1 MDAIRAS
8 LRAAL
13 SIGVLGLA
21 AWASGRPAVFPS
33 LGPSAFVLATRPDAA
48 SSRPRRVI
56 GGHVIGVLAGLAAYH
71 ALAAPIAITSSPLPL
86 SIAWLRLAA
95 SATVATALTAG
106 GMLATEFRHAPAC
119 ATTLV
124 VALGIQSTPVGGGV
138 IVVAVVFLVGIFRVA
153 FE

>member
-1 MDAIRAS
+1 MDRRIGTS
-8 LRAAL
+8 LHA
-13 SIGVLGLA
+13 GLLIA
-21 AWASGRPAVFPS
+21 VVGTLAWAGLPALFPS

-48 SSRPRRVI
+48 ASRPQRVI
-56 GGHVIGVLAGLAAYH
+56 GGHVVGVLTGLAAYH
-71 ALAAPIAITSSPLPL
+71 ALAAPIAVTDSLSPF

-106 GMLATEFRHAPAC
+106 GMLVTDLHHAPAC
-119 ATTLV
+119 ATTLI

-138 IVVAVVFLVGIFRVA
+138 IVVAVALLVGVNRIA